1 MHEGPHGILEQP
13 AKHAHYHPPAADHR
27 HPHESDPVACESCDK
42 PAAGRP
48 GAELWQ
54 KVFAGAVVA
63 ALVIAFLV
71 WRFR

>member
-1 MHEGPHGILEQP
+1 MHEGHHGILEQP
-13 AKHAHYHPPAADHR
+13 AKQPHHGRVHP
-27 HPHESDPVACESCDK
+27 HPHEPDPVACESCDK

-54 KVFAGAVVA
+54 KVLAGAVVA
-63 ALVIAFLV
+63 VLVIAFLI